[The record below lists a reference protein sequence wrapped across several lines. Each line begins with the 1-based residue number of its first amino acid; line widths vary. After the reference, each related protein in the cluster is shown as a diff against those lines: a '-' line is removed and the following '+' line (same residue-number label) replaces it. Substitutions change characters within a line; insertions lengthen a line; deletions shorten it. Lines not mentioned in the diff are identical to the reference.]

1 MLKDPVVEEMS
12 EDAVLDTAAELAS
25 AAQRAEVGLLRVA
38 YRWAVL
44 HDPAR
49 PGVLDPKV
57 AVLPG
62 REKARQYGGEGTAPV
77 SEFAAAELGARIGRT
92 THAAA
97 SLIADAQDLHHRHP
111 VLWARVVAGE
121 VRSSYA
127 RFVVTK
133 TRELTALEA
142 AWVDAEVAESAD
154 GRIPW
159 TRFEALVVGKVA
171 AAAPELAREK
181 EERARR
187 ATFAKIVGKP
197 EHGMASFLIRA
208 PIPVIAQLDAAIGA
222 LAERLREQLPDDP
235 YAADPIRQP
244 VGEEQPD
251 EATTVVCADE
261 RRVLAVLMLANPD
274 TAPENLDI
282 RNLVPKVEV
291 VVHLDG
297 HDINADNPD
306 TGLPA
311 IARVEGH
318 GPVTRE
324 WVREVL
330 GPHARFTIRPVF
342 DPLGQ
347 VPVDAYEIPARHRRA
362 VRLIS
367 PADVFPYSSCT
378 SDSMQV
384 DHTDPW
390 APGEGGGLSE
400 VGNYGPMTTTHHRV
414 KTFGHLRV
422 KQPFPGV
429 FLWRDRFGAIY
440 LVDPTGTRRV
450 DQAA

>member
-1 MLKDPVVEEMS
+1 CKGFELVTPAPGKDWLEET
-12 EDAVLDTAAELAS
+12 DGAFLT
-25 AAQRAEVGLLRVA
+25 RV
-38 YRWAVL
+38 R
-44 HDPAR
+44 
-49 PGVLDPKV
+49 KV
-57 AVLPG
+57 AT
-62 REKARQYGGEGTAPV
+62 KK
-77 SEFAAAELGARIGRT
+77 F
-92 THAAA
+92 
-97 SLIADAQDLHHRHP
+97 
-111 VLWARVVAGE
+111 LWARVVAGE

-187 ATFAKIVGKP
+187 ATFAKIVGTP

-208 PIPVIAQLDAAIGA
+208 PIPVIAQLDATIGA

-235 YAADPIRQP
+235 HAADPLRQP

-297 HDINADNPD
+297 HEIDND
-306 TGLPA
+306 SGTGGAPA
-311 IARVEGH
+311 SAHAWPTLGQQPAQPAGVVQTQP
-318 GPVTRE
+318 PVTSGLRAGPTVE
-324 WVREVL
+324 RFDLESRVVCNRRLAKLLDHRTRL
-330 GPHARFTIRPVF
+330 GDRIRPVVTA
-342 DPLGQ
+342 LVGKLHL
-347 VPVDAYEIPARHRRA
+347 ARPRETDQLDRLSLQQRPNLAQLAGVAGGDHQALHARSSARA
-362 VRLIS
+362 
-367 PADVFPYSSCT
+367 
-378 SDSMQV
+378 
-384 DHTDPW
+384 
-390 APGEGGGLSE
+390 
-400 VGNYGPMTTTHHRV
+400 
-414 KTFGHLRV
+414 
-422 KQPFPGV
+422 
-429 FLWRDRFGAIY
+429 
-440 LVDPTGTRRV
+440 
-450 DQAA
+450 